1 MRSMKEKNKFFSVN
15 GLIHFLNSIKLFL
28 LAFFIVATISY
39 GIEPKR
45 GNVWYALLLFIV
57 AIGGFCIRQWAERL
71 WTFFLGHGIL
81 VLYCFFIG
89 RNGKEKIIFVL
100 YAMVDI
106 GISFAI
112 RKNNRVKL
120 WPENYSIALLL
131 LCIPCLIYAG
141 VTNTTYIFHL
151 FMWIWLPFLWLHFFN
166 LYLVKQE
173 CYYRSNCLTTGTIK
187 RSSLYKE
194 GGVILGIFSIC
205 SAGILYVATQISTH
219 GIGKRILHICYAL
232 LKWLLHFVHGERE
245 EYTEQFL
252 ELTPT
257 PTLTAQPLDE
267 TQSMGPS
274 IIEEIAKVIMSVLMY
289 FLKLLAVIFVLAVF
303 ALFFYTIWKSFYE
316 KKEDIEEE
324 KERIFPE
331 KRERTTVQRKHKRN
345 WSIWNKGYRE
355 KIRRLFKKR
364 VEQSWNRDYGEKNV
378 KTAEEL
384 SQHMSA
390 DTTAEL
396 LALYQKARYSQD
408 TITKEEFDCLK
419 EKLR

>member
-45 GNVWYALLLFIV
+45 GNVWYALLLLIV

-120 WPENYSIALLL
+120 WPENYSIAMLFLG
-131 LCIPCLIYAG
+131 IPCLLYAG
-141 VTNTTYIFHL
+141 ATNTTYIFQL
-151 FMWIWLPFLWLHFFN
+151 FMWIGIPFLWLHFFN

-173 CYYRSNCLTTGTIK
+173 CYYMSNRLTTGTIK
-187 RSSLYKE
+187 RSSLYRE

-205 SAGILYVATQISTH
+205 SAGILYFATQISTH
-219 GIGKRILHICYAL
+219 GIGERILHICYAL

-257 PTLTAQPLDE
+257 PTEQPLGDM
-267 TQSMGPS
+267 QSTGPS
-274 IIEEIAKVIMSVLMY
+274 IIQEIGKIIMKLLMC
-289 FLKLLAVIFVLAVF
+289 FLKFLSVIFVLAVL
-303 ALFFYTIWKSFYE
+303 ALFLYTIWKSFYE
-316 KKEDIEEE
+316 KKEDIQEE

-331 KRERTTVQRKHKRN
+331 KKEKTTFQKKQKRK
-345 WSIWNKGYRE
+345 WIIWNKSYRE

-364 VEQSWNRDYGEKNV
+364 VEQSWNRNYGEKNV
-378 KTAEEL
+378 KTSEEL
-384 SQHMSA
+384 SQHMSS
-390 DTTAEL
+390 DTTTEL

-419 EKLR
+419 EKIR